1 MLIRTS
7 VFYVVLYYD
16 MLCDVVSYIAMLF
29 NIILFYFM
37 MYLFNLSFVMYDT
50 ITLYYTGAVVR
61 IMLQASMNSEI
72 GDAQKHSLAV
82 GINHIYDSLRSPNG
96 TYCGVV
102 CCAVLT
108 VCIV

>member
-1 MLIRTS
+1 M
-7 VFYVVLYYD
+7 
-16 MLCDVVSYIAMLF
+16 
-29 NIILFYFM
+29 
-37 MYLFNLSFVMYDT
+37 
-50 ITLYYTGAVVR
+50 R

-102 CCAVLT
+102 WCAVLYCTVLT
-108 VCIV
+108 VCIVQCVLDSAVYLKYK